1 MAPQAPAVAGPLR
14 PVRSGPP
21 EIPHSKSVP
30 ISLCPQSRRCG
41 ISPLVAPQAPA
52 ANWVSSLD
60 AVGPF
65 SAQMVYDP
73 NRGVLSGIWDA
84 PQVPAAPSSSP
95 TRRRSRGHSA
105 ETKCCV
111 LDHGDRRNRVA
122 GCRVWLTPCLPRAGN
137 GVRNAVFARVAK
149 VS

>member
-1 MAPQAPAVAGPLR
+1 MFQNCLLHSLMISVQNRWRLRPPAVPGPLR

-60 AVGPF
+60 AVGAT
-65 SAQMVYDP
+65 SQRKWSMIRIEACLVA
-73 NRGVLSGIWDA
+73 SG
-84 PQVPAAPSSSP
+84 
-95 TRRRSRGHSA
+95 TRLRSRLRLHRA
-105 ETKCCV
+105 Q
-111 LDHGDRRNRVA
+111 LDGAVGATR
-122 GCRVWLTPCLPRAGN
+122 PK
-137 GVRNAVFARVAK
+137 RNAVFSITATAATALQV
-149 VS
+149 VVCG

>member
-60 AVGPF
+60 AVVEAKLFLRAAGEDDREIIPP
-65 SAQMVYDP
+65 QLL
-73 NRGVLSGIWDA
+73 RGLTLDRVDWE
-84 PQVPAAPSSSP
+84 
-95 TRRRSRGHSA
+95 RSTLIDDDTS
-105 ETKCCV
+105 
-111 LDHGDRRNRVA
+111 
-122 GCRVWLTPCLPRAGN
+122 
-137 GVRNAVFARVAK
+137 AVFLRPVFEPVDERV
-149 VS
+149 